1 MSAIEYIYYCSSAA
15 ANAFII
21 ATSIVAIIALI
32 KNKISPR
39 SFDFDFFLTKKD
51 LTKTDENLIAI
62 TFDLTFKNFT
72 DKSLSVIEVFLVHN
86 NKRYEIFN
94 GNTCIDTQ
102 IQHHNLL
109 ANIEIMPYQS
119 ITHSAMVIGDRT
131 SFSGKKN
138 IKLTAITT
146 RKTISH
152 SFIVD
157 FYN

>member
-1 MSAIEYIYYCSSAA
+1 MNTTEYIYYYSTAA

-39 SFDFDFFLTKKD
+39 SFDFDFFLTKRD
-51 LTKTDENLIAI
+51 LTKTDENRIAI
-62 TFDLTFKNFT
+62 IFDLTFKNFT
-72 DKSLSVIEVFLVHN
+72 DKSLSVIEVFLTHN
-86 NKRYEIFN
+86 KKRYEIFK
-94 GNTCIDTQ
+94 GNTRIDNQ

-109 ANIEIMPYQS
+109 ANIETTPYQS

-131 SFSGKKN
+131 SFNGEKN